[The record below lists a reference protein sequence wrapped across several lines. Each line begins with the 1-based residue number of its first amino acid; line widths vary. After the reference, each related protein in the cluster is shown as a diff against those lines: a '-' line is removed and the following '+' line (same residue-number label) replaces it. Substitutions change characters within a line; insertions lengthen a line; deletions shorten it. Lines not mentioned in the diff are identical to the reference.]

1 MKAGFR
7 PSMAWLHSWAGLVI
21 GWLLFAIAITGTA
34 SVFKNEISDWMR
46 PEVTARAAT
55 VDALAAAFAT
65 LQRTN
70 PHAANWYLYA
80 PDDRSNATIASYD
93 TTGPD
98 GEVSYKLEALDPV
111 TGRPDNIRQTLG
123 GEFFYRFHF
132 ELELPYPWGRIVASF
147 AGMVMLIALLTGI
160 VTHRR
165 IFADFF
171 TLRAGKGKRS
181 WLDAHNV
188 LGVLPLPFH
197 LMISFTGV
205 LTLISLTFPWA
216 MVATYGSD
224 TARAFAELT
233 PGYYSR
239 PRADRAAPL
248 GNVRAMLADAQHRFG
263 DGRIGSASIDNP
275 GDAGAL
281 LRVTQHDG
289 DQIAYAPRA
298 LAYDAVTGRL
308 LSAYSEARPA
318 KKLYDTLYG
327 LHMGK
332 FGASYVRWLYFLCG
346 LALSATILTGLIL
359 WTVGRPRGTSF
370 GHRLVERLTIGVAGG
385 MLPAV
390 AAFFLANRLLPIG
403 LTGRADKEVWA
414 FFGAWAVAILFGLAR
429 PPRRGWAG
437 IFIASALT
445 WAALPFVSWWA
456 VGVPREPIG
465 GAVDLLSIVFAL
477 VSFAVLR
484 RLARNGRERASAAI

>member
-7 PSMAWLHSWAGLVI
+7 PSMAWLHSLAGLVI

-34 SVFKNEISDWMR
+34 SVFKDEISDWMR

-55 VDALAAAFAT
+55 VDALSAAFAH
-65 LQRTN
+65 LQRAN

-80 PDDRSNATIASYD
+80 PDERSNATIASHD
-93 TTGPD
+93 VTGAD
-98 GEVSYKLEALDPV
+98 GEPAYKLEAFDPV
-111 TGRPDNIRQTLG
+111 TGRPDGIRQTLG

-132 ELELPYPWGRIVASF
+132 ELELPYPWGRLLSSF

-171 TLRAGKGKRS
+171 TFRAGKGKRS

-205 LTLISLTFPWA
+205 VTLITLTFPWA
-216 MVATYGSD
+216 MTANYASD
-224 TARAFAELT
+224 TARAFAELA
-233 PGYYSR
+233 PGYYTR
-239 PRADRAAPL
+239 PRVNRPAPL
-248 GNVRAMLADAQHRFG
+248 GDVHAMLADAQRRFG
-263 DGRIGSASIDNP
+263 NGRIGSASIDNP
-275 GDAGAL
+275 GDAGAVL
-281 LRVTQHDG
+281 QVTQHDG
-289 DQIAYAPRA
+289 DQIAYAPRS
-298 LAYDAVTGRL
+298 LAYDAATGQL
-308 LSAYSEARPA
+308 LSAYTEARPA

-332 FGASYVRWLYFLCG
+332 FGALYVRWLYFLCG

-359 WTVGRPRGTSF
+359 WTVSRPRGRSF

-385 MLPAV
+385 MLPAM
-390 AAFFLANRLLPIG
+390 AAFFLANRILPVGIDD
-403 LTGRADKEVWA
+403 RSDKEVWA
-414 FFGAWAVAILFGLAR
+414 FFGVWALAIVLGLMGR
-429 PPRRGWAG
+429 PRQGW
-437 IFIASALT
+437 
-445 WAALPFVSWWA
+445 
-456 VGVPREPIG
+456 VG
-465 GAVDLLSIVFAL
+465 VFAL
-477 VSFAVLR
+477 SAVAWATIPLISWWSVGMPGGPIGWGFDIVSILSAVACSIALLRLR
-484 RLARNGRERASAAI
+484 RSIAGSAA